1 MASHTGII
9 YIIYTMLINKPD
21 KQTSSCSLT
30 GVTPDKISVQHKP
43 TVAAKQK
50 RDC

>member
-1 MASHTGII
+1 M
-9 YIIYTMLINKPD
+9 NKPVLAP
-21 KQTSSCSLT
+21 LT

-50 RDC
+50 YDC